1 MVSVIIPCFNQ
12 GRYLPEA
19 LESVIRQTWADW
31 ECIVVN
37 DGSTDDTREVALRFT
52 RRDPRIRYLEKRNGG
67 LSDARNHGLDAARGD
82 LIQFLDADDALLP
95 RKLEAQ
101 IEAMRPAEGPVIA
114 TCDYFRGAPEDVL
127 REVNGPRHS
136 PRFLTDQHLDE
147 LILRW
152 ETEFS
157 IPAHCFLFSGSLFHD
172 TGIRFDT
179 ALPNHEDWDCWMRLF
194 ALGPRVVHVDERL
207 AAYRMHEGS
216 MCLNLRRMR
225 DGYLRALDKHIR
237 IHAREPRLRGLLERK
252 RRERKAT
259 YNARIAAAHPVWR
272 RVRAATQ
279 FLRRIAGRV
288 RRTLF
293 RLPQT

>member
-147 LILRW
+147 LILRFINSCDISKSYTIRW
-152 ETEFS
+152 ILIDAASTATANAHQS
-157 IPAHCFLFSGSLFHD
+157 ASHPAARHPPVHPHVEANQQDGRSKTKQNQPKRASPGFN
-172 TGIRFDT
+172 RFRTNFD
-179 ALPNHEDWDCWMRLF
+179 
-194 ALGPRVVHVDERL
+194 
-207 AAYRMHEGS
+207 
-216 MCLNLRRMR
+216 
-225 DGYLRALDKHIR
+225 
-237 IHAREPRLRGLLERK
+237 
-252 RRERKAT
+252 
-259 YNARIAAAHPVWR
+259 PV
-272 RVRAATQ
+272 
-279 FLRRIAGRV
+279 
-288 RRTLF
+288 
-293 RLPQT
+293 